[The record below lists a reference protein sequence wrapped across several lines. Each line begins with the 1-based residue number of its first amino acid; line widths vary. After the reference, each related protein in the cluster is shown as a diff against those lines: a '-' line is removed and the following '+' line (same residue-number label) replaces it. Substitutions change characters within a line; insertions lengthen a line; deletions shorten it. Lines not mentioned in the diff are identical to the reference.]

1 MKILH
6 YCFIMMYAF
15 KKQNCL
21 IQTNSQKFFSFLKF
35 LNFVIRSGHTL
46 NLVLTQIAAPF
57 SQGGAKIKKVGWGL
71 FCLHQGGRAKTQG
84 GGGAIFRGVWQLL
97 FKHKIQLLKFIWA
110 LCSLGI
116 FSICLYVSLNF
127 ILNIGSFISLLFC
140 MYLFSFVSFY
150 CVLYQLIS

>member
-15 KKQNCL
+15 KKQNRL

-35 LNFVIRSGHTL
+35 LSFVIRSGHTL
-46 NLVLTQIAAPF
+46 DLVLTQIAAPD
-57 SQGGAKIKKVGWGL
+57 SQGELKLKKWAGGWV
-71 FCLHQGGRAKTQG
+71 FLHQGGRAKTQG
-84 GGGAIFRGVWQLL
+84 GRAISRGVWQLL

-116 FSICLYVSLNF
+116 FSISLYVSLNF

-140 MYLFSFVSFY
+140 MYLFQFVSFY